1 MGKLFLNLFQ
11 MILKHASKKYYTVE
25 FKTNKDLLE
34 FKNNS
39 KEINSLNII
48 KEDSKKELFMSIDD
62 IDLNKTIK
70 LLAKHNVVKFSNR
83 RESLQDYFMKFYK
96 EDKDFGGALK

>member
-1 MGKLFLNLFQ
+1 
-11 MILKHASKKYYTVE
+11 
-25 FKTNKDLLE
+25 
-34 FKNNS
+34 
-39 KEINSLNII
+39 
-48 KEDSKKELFMSIDD
+48 MSIDD

-96 EDKDFGGALK
+96 EDKDFGGALKWA